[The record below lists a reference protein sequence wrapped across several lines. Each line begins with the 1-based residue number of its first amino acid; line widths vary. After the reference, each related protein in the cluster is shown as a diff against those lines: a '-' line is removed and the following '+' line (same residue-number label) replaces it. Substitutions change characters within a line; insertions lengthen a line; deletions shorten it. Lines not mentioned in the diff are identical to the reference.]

1 MEVTNNHFKTLINQ
15 IDNFYSNNT
24 NPPEDLFINFILE
37 LNVSNLLIP
46 VEYDGGNITFPHIVT
61 DEGENLLPLFTD
73 DSEMLKYTSDFRPLE
88 NDISYYIGLVNDL
101 GFNGIII
108 NCESNR
114 FCIDSDLLNHLEV
127 ADEISHDHGFDE
139 FKLKEIAESTSN
151 YPLLNFIRN
160 KNNYNNFDE
169 LVDIVKRSVLLAV
182 VMVDDDA
189 NRQEIIQRDDAGGF
203 VLLTSRVG
211 SERYALLFTGR
222 DAIKEILDKPDSC
235 YYQIVNLFEVIRFI
249 LMSDM
254 DGIIINKDL
263 EEYYIPRNILLNI
276 FDSDIIND
284 DFSRA
289 SDYAF
294 ML

>member
-127 ADEISHDHGFDE
+127 ADEISHDKGFDE

>member
-127 ADEISHDHGFDE
+127 ADEISHDHGFDAL
-139 FKLKEIAESTSN
+139 KLKEIAESTSN

>member
-127 ADEISHDHGFDE
+127 EDEISHDKGFDE
-139 FKLKEIAESTSN
+139 LKLKEIAESTSN

>member
-127 ADEISHDHGFDE
+127 ADEISHDKGFDAL
-139 FKLKEIAESTSN
+139 KLKEIAESTSN

-189 NRQEIIQRDDAGGF
+189 NRQKIIQRDDAGGF